1 MHIIKNIFLNIFYT
15 IVLFLVLYIV
25 DLANQKI
32 MFLVFGFWVFILNFT
47 DLIYSIMFFRKIIL
61 TFISYILFIINAILI
76 TICNYIFIVYS
87 DNFFA
92 LFMIIGN
99 IISLML
105 VLSLK
110 KIYNSILEKRYKDN
124 ENGTRPNGT

>member
-1 MHIIKNIFLNIFYT
+1 LHIIKNIFLNIFYT